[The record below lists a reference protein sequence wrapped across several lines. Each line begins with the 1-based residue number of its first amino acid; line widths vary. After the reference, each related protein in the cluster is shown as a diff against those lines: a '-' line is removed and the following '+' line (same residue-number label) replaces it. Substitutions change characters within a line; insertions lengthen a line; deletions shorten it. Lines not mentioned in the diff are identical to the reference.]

1 MRLSEIDILIV
12 PGWKKSASDF
22 GPDHW
27 QSRWL
32 RNMKTARLVAPAD
45 PQKPRL
51 SEWSDRITTAVAAGT
66 RPAVIVAYD
75 CGTIAA
81 ATAAPRLAGTR
92 LAGAFLVAVPDLDP
106 ARHDIWPARHGGF
119 APLPVHAFPV
129 PAKLIGS
136 STDPTCTVERSQ
148 QIGASWGA
156 GVSIIANAGHLD
168 EASGHGPWPEGLL
181 TLGLFLK
188 SLS

>member
-12 PGWKKSASDF
+12 PGWTNA

-32 RNMKTARLVAPAD
+32 RNMKSARRVEQAD
-45 PQKPRL
+45 
-51 SEWSDRITTAVAAGT
+51 WDRPTIGDWVERIVTAVAAGQ
-66 RPAVIVAYD
+66 RPAVIVAHG
-75 CGTIAA
+75 CGVAAVAA
-81 ATAAPRLAGTR
+81 AASRLTGTR

-106 ARHDIWPARHGGF
+106 VVHDIWPARHGGF
-119 APLPVHAFPV
+119 APLAMQQLPF

-136 STDPTCTVERSQ
+136 STDPYCTVERSHE
-148 QIGASWGA
+148 IGQAWGA
-156 GVSIIANAGHLD
+156 DVSVIAPAGHLNSL
-168 EASGHGPWPEGLL
+168 SGHGPWPEGLL

-188 SLS
+188 SLG